1 MAKKQEP
8 NPEPGPGEHEH
19 DLGDR
24 SKRFNWDGDDVRGAP
39 EIIHEDPDAVNA
51 WADD

>member
-1 MAKKQEP
+1 MAKKKQPDEP
-8 NPEPGPGEHEH
+8 EVEH

-24 SKRFNWDGDDVRGAP
+24 SKRFNWDADDERGAP